1 VLGHESDYEHE
12 LEARSKRGEYF
23 IADSIKN
30 DPKLKFKTDQGRVV
44 YGGGGITPDYFIP
57 RDTTWQTSYLV
68 QLFGKNI
75 IREYA
80 LEYANKN
87 RKSLEKLPF
96 AEFTK
101 TVNFGDDQ
109 MAQLVKEA
117 TAQGVKYNE
126 SDYARSKKYLQ
137 IQLKAYVARYV
148 YQHNNR
154 SGQNN
159 EFFRVMSNAD
169 ETFLKSLT
177 LFDRARQLE
186 RGATL
191 SAVKK

>member
-1 VLGHESDYEHE
+1 MLGHESDYEHE

-30 DPKLKFKTDQGRVV
+30 DPKLKFKTDNGRVI

-57 RDTTWQTSYLV
+57 RDTTWQTAYLG

-80 LEYANKN
+80 LEYTNRN
-87 RKSLEKLPF
+87 RKSLEKMPF
-96 AEFTK
+96 AEFNK

-117 TAQGVKYNE
+117 TDQGVKPNDAE
-126 SDYARSKKYLQ
+126 FARSKKHLQ
-137 IQLKAYVARYV
+137 TQLKAYVARYV
-148 YQHNNR
+148 YQRNNR

-169 ETFLKSLT
+169 ETFRQSLT

-186 RGATL
+186 RSQSLT
-191 SAVKK
+191 SVK